1 MIARILICTGSLIIL
16 GLGFLHLSYT
26 FFTNKFLPRNSNVER
41 EMKNTT
47 PRLTKSTTLWN
58 AWIGFNASHGLG
70 AMYFGSLN
78 LFLAIWYF
86 TFFQESV
93 VLHLLNIA
101 TLLFYLF
108 LAKRYWFRIPLMGI
122 GIASICF
129 IMAFLLLFII
139 WV

>member
-16 GLGFLHLSYT
+16 VLGFLHLSYT

-78 LFLAIWYF
+78 LFLVIWYF
-86 TFFQESV
+86 TFFQESA

-122 GIASICF
+122 GIASIFF